1 MFARGLRQLFA
12 EGRRYAVAASALTA
26 GVALLFGTLLTSLSV
41 GATLSAGVDALGG
54 IGQAGIVSSTPG
66 AAIPEEDAAAVAELP
81 GVGLAVTTLSRGSS
95 VEGARGSRSDLTV
108 TGYSTDLNEAISRL
122 ASQGRLPREGSEE
135 VLLPSDIAERL
146 GVTVGDDIALAA
158 TTGRRALEVVGIAD
172 PRSLGVLAY
181 ENIFVS
187 LPTAQDIFDLPAQVT
202 RVDLTFSGSAD
213 DWKATNAAKLPPGLV
228 LQDTSAVTSA
238 FGPLL
243 STITLVLVLASAVT
257 MGVAAILIAVALG
270 AAIRARDSTYAVMR
284 TVGASGAWLGR
295 RVLAEATMLSV
306 VCSIVGIGAGFGVS
320 AVLNLLLTSSNGLP
334 IPPMEVRP
342 WQVAIAFATGL
353 IAGLAGACRSI
364 VSVVRRPPISTITQD
379 RGRRLTGWSRF
390 LVVVAVLAPTVATL
404 FVDLDALTI
413 ASLVGLIAASMLLAP
428 VALRL
433 LARMPRLPTWSAR
446 ASARR
451 LQRTNPL
458 GMISAM
464 TASIAC
470 LGLALVIGVSAISTA
485 MSVQISR
492 QFGADVQVTSTV
504 PLDAQATER
513 IAGVSG
519 VRIVSGTI
527 ADRATFSGPDGET
540 AAVSVLGVDP
550 ATYFQTAQLPW
561 SAGDDHTTPAAL
573 EKSGGIVLPAALA
586 ASSGAGVG
594 SEVTLT
600 RGTASERLAVVGTFD
615 SLVTGTQVVV
625 PLPIARALGMSGQ
638 TGWNA
643 SVAEGAH
650 PVEVRDAV
658 ADELRDVPGLTV
670 ITAAAMRERAT
681 SELGAYSAS
690 AFAVVLIAFGLGS
703 IGIAGVMAFSV
714 YQRQA
719 EFGALRAVGATRRG
733 VAGLVLWDAIG
744 VSLASLAIGLCL
756 GQLAGVLLTKVIAG
770 SLGVSLAPAFEP
782 GARLAIAV
790 VTVVFLV
797 TASIGPAR
805 RASAVDPVVALAAQ

>member
-1 MFARGLRQLFA
+1 MFARGLRQLFS

-66 AAIPEEDAAAVAELP
+66 AAMPEEDAAAVAELP

-95 VEGARGSRSDLTV
+95 VEGAGGSRSDLTI

-122 ASQGRLPREGSEE
+122 ASQGRLPREGSDE
-135 VLLPSDIAERL
+135 VLVPSDIAERL
-146 GVTVGDDIALAA
+146 GVSVGDDLALAA
-158 TTGRRALEVVGIAD
+158 TTGRRVLKVVGIAD

-187 LPTAQDIFDLPAQVT
+187 LPTAQEIFDLPAQVT
-202 RVDLTFSGSAD
+202 RVDLTFDGSAD
-213 DWKATNAAKLPPGLV
+213 EWKARNAAKLPHGLV

-243 STITLVLVLASAVT
+243 STITLVLVLASVVT

-270 AAIRARDSTYAVMR
+270 AAIRARDTTYAVMR
-284 TVGASGAWLGR
+284 TVGASGGWLGR
-295 RVLAEATMLSV
+295 RVLAEATTLSV
-306 VCSIVGIGAGFGVS
+306 LCSVVGIGAGFGMS
-320 AVLNLLLTSSNGLP
+320 AVLNLLLTASNGLP
-334 IPPMEVRP
+334 LPTLEVHP
-342 WQVAIAFATGL
+342 WQIGIAFTTGL
-353 IAGLAGACRSI
+353 VAGLAGASRSI
-364 VSVVRRPPISTITQD
+364 VSVVRRPPIATITHD
-379 RGRRLTGWSRF
+379 HGGRMPAWSRF
-390 LVVVAVLAPTVATL
+390 AVVAGLLAPTVATL
-404 FVDLDALTI
+404 FVDHDALTI
-413 ASLVGLIAASMLLAP
+413 AALVGLLAASMFVAP
-428 VALRL
+428 VALRM
-433 LARMPRLPTWSAR
+433 LARMPWLPTWSAE

-458 GMISAM
+458 GMIAAM

-485 MSVQISR
+485 MVMQISR
-492 QFGADVQVTSTV
+492 QFGADVQVSSTV
-504 PLDAQATER
+504 PLDAHATAR

-519 VRIVSGTI
+519 VSIVSGTI
-527 ADRATFSGPDGET
+527 ADLATFTGPDGET
-540 AAVSVLGVDP
+540 AAISVLGVDP
-550 ATYFQTAQLPW
+550 ATYFRTAQLPW
-561 SAGDDHTTPAAL
+561 NAGDDHTTPASL
-573 EKSGGIVLPAALA
+573 ETSGGIVLPAALA

-594 SEVTLT
+594 SVVTLT

-625 PLPIARALGMSGQ
+625 PLATARALGMAGQ
-638 TGWNA
+638 TGWNV
-643 SVAEGAH
+643 SIAEGAH
-650 PVEVRDAV
+650 PLEVRDAV
-658 ADELRDVPGLTV
+658 ADELSDVPGLTV

-681 SELGAYSAS
+681 SELGAYSGS

-714 YQRQA
+714 HQRRA

-733 VAGLVLWDAIG
+733 VAGLVLWDAIA
-744 VSLASLAIGLCL
+744 VSLASLAVGLCL
-756 GQLAGVLLTKVIAG
+756 GQLAGALLTRVIAG
-770 SLGVSLAPAFEP
+770 SLGVSLTPVFEP
-782 GARLAIAV
+782 GAWLAIAV